1 MVKAWRLVIIFDD
14 FNDIKHRNE
23 DQISLQISQNDKVRT
38 EKRIKPFKFKFLIIE
53 YLLASQTHMVLLN
66 LYWQHYGNIT
76 IQKFCLVT
84 SDVTSDV
91 WSVTSYVTDRSPV
104 GVYVH
109 ARLSCLWRHHGEI
122 IKHKVDHK
130 QKSGNVT
137 GRVIRK
143 QNPRPFGGVT
153 ERDLRKQ
160 NP

>member
-1 MVKAWRLVIIFDD
+1 MWWNFMELKLES
-14 FNDIKHRNE
+14 KH
-23 DQISLQISQNDKVRT
+23 IWSKRT
-38 EKRIKPFKFKFLIIE
+38 STIGSIYSGTFVDGSAATFILAYMCYQAFHWPLTLLTFIE
-53 YLLASQTHMVLLN
+53 
-66 LYWQHYGNIT
+66 NIT
-76 IQKFCLVT
+76 GISPTVIFGNKIQKFCLVT
-84 SDVTSDV
+84 SDVTSDN

-109 ARLSCLWRHHGEI
+109 ARLPCLWRHHGEI